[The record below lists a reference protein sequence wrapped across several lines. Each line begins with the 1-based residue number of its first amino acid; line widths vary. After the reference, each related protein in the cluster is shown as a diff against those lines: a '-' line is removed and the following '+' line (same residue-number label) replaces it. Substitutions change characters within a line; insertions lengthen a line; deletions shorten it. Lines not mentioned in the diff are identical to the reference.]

1 MRALLVDD
9 AITSDVV
16 QLVSLEGRNLGEVA
30 LADAK
35 LLAKQKGLRL
45 ACVVPLANPPVCRLQ
60 RIPVVPEV
68 DELDDRRP
76 DPEDE
81 IEDFDEDGMPIP
93 RPSSSSSTSP
103 SSYSEAD
110 GGVAA
115 KDVPDPNGN
124 IKRRPKGEK
133 ELRFSDTIAEHDVQ
147 NKVNQLRRFLDKGLR
162 VRVSV
167 YFKSVAQFDPEL
179 ARALLDNIITRA
191 DDLGRVEG
199 DINIANRFASLLL
212 IPTSSA
218 PDAATKDK

>member
-93 RPSSSSSTSP
+93 RPSSSTSP

-110 GGVAA
+110 AGGVAP

-167 YFKSVAQFDPEL
+167 YFKSVAQFDPDL

-218 PDAATKDK
+218 PHAATKDK